1 MQRLPTIALGVTLS
15 IVLGTGVW
23 SQTSSSSPGFTQMV
37 TTTVKASAVGD
48 YEDYL
53 KKLAAARDKIGLR
66 APARTTVYTYRMGGP
81 LFTYLSATPF
91 ANWAEI
97 DSWLTPSETLTKA
110 YGELE
115 GGKVIKMMRAAVE
128 SQTIEV
134 MRISPDLSRNLAAAP
149 PPYTFAVMNRIEL
162 EPGTG
167 PSYNMALT
175 KIKAATEKAGNFPP
189 QLVATIVHGP
199 TPTYIQVTPFTKW
212 ADRDATT
219 NINDALDKMYGEN
232 ERRAILEI
240 PGKLTK
246 SRQSFVIM
254 QRADLSWTRK
264 SPTTIGAPASE
275 RVGGPGTQAPD
286 R

>member
-1 MQRLPTIALGVTLS
+1 MQRLPTIALGVALS
-15 IVLGTGVW
+15 LVLGTAVW
-23 SQTSSSSPGFTQMV
+23 SQTSSTGLTQMV

-66 APARTTVYTYRMGGP
+66 APARSTVYTYRMGGP
-81 LFTYLSATPF
+81 SFTYLIVSPF

-97 DSWLTPSETLTKA
+97 DSWVPPGEVLTKA

-134 MRISPDLSRNLAAAP
+134 MRVSPELSRNLAAAP
-149 PPYTFAVMNRIEL
+149 PPYAFAVLNRIEL
-162 EPGTG
+162 QPGTG
-167 PSYNMALT
+167 QSYNMALT

-189 QLVATIVHGP
+189 QLVATIVHGA

-219 NINDALDKMYGEN
+219 NITEALDKMYGEN
-232 ERRAILEI
+232 ERRAILET

-264 SPTTIGAPASE
+264 SPTTN
-275 RVGGPGTQAPD
+275 
-286 R
+286 

>member
-1 MQRLPTIALGVTLS
+1 MQRLPAIALGVLLS
-15 IVLGTGVW
+15 LVVGTAA
-23 SQTSSSSPGFTQMV
+23 QTQTPTQPSAGFTQIV
-37 TTTVKASAVGD
+37 TTTVKGSAVAD

-66 APARTTVYTYRMGGP
+66 APARSTVYTYRMGGP
-81 LFTYLSATPF
+81 AFTYLVVSPF

-97 DSWLTPSETLTKA
+97 DSWTPPAEVLTKA

-115 GGKVIKMMRAAVE
+115 GGKIVKMMRSAVE

-134 MRISPDLSRNLAAAP
+134 LRVNLDLSRNLAAAP
-149 PPYTFAVMNRIEL
+149 PPYTFAVLNRIEI
-162 EPGTG
+162 EPGMG
-167 PSYNMALT
+167 PTYNMAMS

-189 QLVATIVHGP
+189 QLVATVIHGV

-219 NINDALDKMYGEN
+219 NITEALDKMYGEN
-232 ERRAILEI
+232 ERRAIMET

-264 SPTTIGAPASE
+264 SPTT
-275 RVGGPGTQAPD
+275 D
-286 R
+286 